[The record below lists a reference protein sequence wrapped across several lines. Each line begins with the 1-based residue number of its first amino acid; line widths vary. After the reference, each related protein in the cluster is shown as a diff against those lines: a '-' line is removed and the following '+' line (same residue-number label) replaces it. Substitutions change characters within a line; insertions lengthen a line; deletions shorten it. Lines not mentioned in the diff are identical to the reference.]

1 MPIQFGFSSSHAP
14 ALFQDTLEGWN
25 SLTRAR
31 PGGGPSG
38 PPPLEAA
45 LETREEVEQRRAPRS
60 KRNFETLRQQLSE
73 YNPDTLI
80 MVGGDQGEWFD
91 ASNMPSIL
99 IYAGEEDLWG
109 THTVGAR
116 DEGVNPPDHHDR
128 FKIDFKVDKDLAHRL
143 LEGLVQEGFDVAIST
158 KMAPASQPK
167 RGLPHAFANPAP
179 WIMNRPDLPI
189 VPVFIMTTEQ
199 TPAILTGERCVAL
212 GRAIA
217 KVCEDSP
224 KRIAIY
230 GSGGLSHPS
239 RRGWVDEP
247 MDNWFLDRLSSGDVE
262 SLKSMFSFQSVN
274 TLAGN
279 GEDRTWIV
287 TAGAIDYMKPGH
299 KGVTVDYFPARMGIT
314 GVGWLYYPPIQEHEP
329 VH

>member
-1 MPIQFGFSSSHAP
+1 MPVQFGFCSSHAP
-14 ALFQDTLEGWN
+14 SLFQDTLEGWDIVTKPRFGMR
-25 SLTRAR
+25 S
-31 PGGGPSG
+31 PSG
-38 PPPLEAA
+38 PPPPEFA
-45 LETREEVEQRRAPRS
+45 LEDEKLIEESYAPRS
-60 KRNFETLRQQLSE
+60 KKAFAVLKQQMAE
-73 YNPDTLI
+73 FDPDVLI
-80 MVGGDQGEWFD
+80 IVGGDQGEWFD
-91 ASNMPSIL
+91 ASNMPSIMVYSGVD
-99 IYAGEEDLWG
+99 IWG
-109 THTVGAR
+109 THNVGAQ
-116 DEGVNPPDHHDR
+116 DDNVNPTEDYNRFKVD
-128 FKIDFKVDKDLAHRL
+128 FKIDRELGQKLMD
-143 LEGLVQEGFDVAIST
+143 GLVKEGFDVAIST
-158 KMAPASQPK
+158 KMEPQGRPA
-167 RGLPHAFANPAP
+167 RGLPHAFVHPAP
-179 WIMNRPDLPI
+179 WIMNRPDLPV

-217 KVCEDSP
+217 KICEDSP

-262 SLKSMFSFQSVN
+262 SLKSMFSYRSVN

-287 TAGAIDYMKPGH
+287 TAAAMDFTKTGH
-299 KGVTVDYFPARMGIT
+299 KGVTVDYFPARKGIT
-314 GVGWLYYPPIQEHEP
+314 GVGWLYYPPVEEPEP

>member
-1 MPIQFGFSSSHAP
+1 MTAP
-14 ALFQDTLEGWN
+14 TC
-25 SLTRAR
+25 
-31 PGGGPSG
+31 P
-38 PPPLEAA
+38 
-45 LETREEVEQRRAPRS
+45 
-60 KRNFETLRQQLSE
+60 
-73 YNPDTLI
+73 
-80 MVGGDQGEWFD
+80 
-91 ASNMPSIL
+91 ASW

-109 THTVGAR
+109 AHAVGAR
-116 DEGVNPPDHHDR
+116 DLGVNPPGDHER

-143 LEGLVQEGFDVAIST
+143 LEGLLQEGFDVAIST

-212 GRAIA
+212 GRATT

-224 KRIAIY
+224 KGIAIY
-230 GSGGLSHPS
+230 GSGGLFHPS

-247 MDNWFLDRLSSGDVE
+247 VDNWFLDRLSSGDVE